1 MLKSFFH
8 TGFVVRDIDKSV
20 AFYTDIMGLTVLVR
34 REASGE
40 RTEKVVGF
48 PGARVKIAFLS
59 MGNGHH
65 LELIQY
71 IYPPGAEPVV
81 NRNDLGA
88 SHLAFYVDDLEQFH
102 AEMSQKGLR
111 FITPP
116 PSQVPPGPGGMKAAY
131 AQDPDGNWVEF
142 VEVVE

>member
-8 TGFVVRDIDKSV
+8 TGFVVRDLDKSV
-20 AFYTDIMGLTVLVR
+20 AFYTDVMGLNLLVR

-40 RTEKVVGF
+40 STEKVTGF
-48 PGARVKIAFLS
+48 PGARVMIAFLS
-59 MGNGHH
+59 MGNGHN

-88 SHLAFYVDDLEQFH
+88 SHLAWYVDDLERFYD
-102 AEMSQKGLR
+102 EMSQKGLR
-111 FITPP
+111 FISAH
-116 PSQVPPGPGGMKAAY
+116 PSEIPPGPGGMKAAY
-131 AQDPDGNWVEF
+131 ALDPDGNSVEF
-142 VEVVE
+142 VEVVQ